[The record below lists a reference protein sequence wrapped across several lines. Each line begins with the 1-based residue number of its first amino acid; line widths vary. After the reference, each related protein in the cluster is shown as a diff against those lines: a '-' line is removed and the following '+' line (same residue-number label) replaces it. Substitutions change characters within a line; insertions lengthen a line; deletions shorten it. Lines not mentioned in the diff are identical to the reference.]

1 MLAQQ
6 TRPEPPAPDR
16 SVRSAALWATAV
28 AVPVAVLAAVLL
40 LSQLDVLTGATAP
53 GPSPTTPA
61 VASTAPVSTGPV
73 PMAAPKLSA
82 RAATLCRALT
92 AQLPA
97 AVRNMLARPVTAG
110 PRQNAAYGDPAVTVS
125 CGVPQPEVA
134 DESLL
139 MNMKS
144 AVGIQGYVCW
154 YTRQGPGTT
163 LLTTVNREV
172 PVQVAV
178 PVTYDAAAQWANE
191 FSDTIIATVP
201 PIEDVPAGCA

>member
-1 MLAQQ
+1 MLVQQ

-16 SVRSAALWATAV
+16 TTRSAALWATAV

-40 LSQLDVLTGATAP
+40 FSQVNARSGAAAP
-53 GPSPTTPA
+53 SPSPTMPA
-61 VASTAPVSTGPV
+61 VVSTAPVT
-73 PMAAPKLSA
+73 MAAPKLSA
-82 RAATLCRALT
+82 RADTVCRAMT
-92 AQLPA
+92 ARLPA
-97 AVRNMLARPVTAG
+97 AVRNMPARPVTAG
-110 PRQNAAYGDPAVTVS
+110 ARQNAAFGDPAVTVS
-125 CGVPQPEVA
+125 CGVPPPKVA

-144 AVGIQGYVCW
+144 AVGTQGYVCW
-154 YTRQGPGTT
+154 YSQQGPGTT

-191 FSDTIIATVP
+191 FSDTILATVAA
-201 PIEDVPAGCA
+201 IEDVPAGCA

>member
-40 LSQLDVLTGATAP
+40 FSQVDVLTGATAP
-53 GPSPTTPA
+53 SPSPTTPA
-61 VASTAPVSTGPV
+61 VASTAPVA
-73 PMAAPKLSA
+73 MAAPKLSA
-82 RAATLCRALT
+82 RADTLCRALT

-97 AVRNMLARPVTAG
+97 AVRNMPARRVTAG

-125 CGVPQPEVA
+125 CGVPHPEVA

-144 AVGIQGYVCW
+144 AAGIQGYVCW
-154 YTRQGPGTT
+154 YARQGPGTT

-178 PVTYDAAAQWANE
+178 PVAYDAAAQWANE